1 MPLDQD
7 FKQARK
13 RGRKNAPKGSLMRD
27 LYETNQDIKRHLNGV
42 AGEASL
48 EEMLKAKQRMK
59 KEMREEVKKEEE
71 AEKRDSNPRQLSPI
85 HLKPKIGWA

>member
-1 MPLDQD
+1 
-7 FKQARK
+7 
-13 RGRKNAPKGSLMRD
+13 
-27 LYETNQDIKRHLNGV
+27 
-42 AGEASL
+42 
-48 EEMLKAKQRMK
+48 MLKAKQRMK

>member
-13 RGRKNAPKGSLMRD
+13 KSRKNAPKGSLMRD
-27 LYETNQDIKRHLNGV
+27 IYETNQDIKRHLKGV

-59 KEMREEVKKEEE
+59 KEMREEAKKEEE
-71 AEKRDSNPRQLSPI
+71 AARKDTNPRQLSPI
-85 HLKPKIGWA
+85 HAKPKPGLA